1 VVPVTFAE
9 IAAMAGAHDVALD
22 KLDWLLS
29 VPSTVSVGI
38 LRASPIRDPLRDHP
52 GFQALME

>member
-1 VVPVTFAE
+1 
-9 IAAMAGAHDVALD
+9 MAGAHDVALD